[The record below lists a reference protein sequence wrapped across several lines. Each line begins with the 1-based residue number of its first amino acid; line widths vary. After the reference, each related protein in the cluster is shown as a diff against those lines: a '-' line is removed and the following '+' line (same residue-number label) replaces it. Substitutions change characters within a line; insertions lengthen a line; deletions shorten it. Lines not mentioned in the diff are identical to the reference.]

1 MEKIAYRSNVLQD
14 HRSAFRLDEGIR
26 AEILWTIWHYN
37 IHYEQNMWKVQW
49 NVHKLRKIDENM
61 KKVVGNELRLSE
73 NW

>member
-37 IHYEQNMWKVQW
+37 IHYEQNM
-49 NVHKLRKIDENM
+49 
-61 KKVVGNELRLSE
+61 
-73 NW
+73 